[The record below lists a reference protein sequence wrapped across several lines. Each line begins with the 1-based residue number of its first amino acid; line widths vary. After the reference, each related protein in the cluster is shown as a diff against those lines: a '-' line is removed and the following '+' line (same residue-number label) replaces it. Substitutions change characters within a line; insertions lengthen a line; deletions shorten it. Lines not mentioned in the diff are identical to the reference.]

1 MVGDTRAGYPKLV
14 SGHGRAGPGS
24 AAGCR
29 PRRRW
34 TKGSA
39 PAASWAATY
48 VRRSA
53 PSAARILA
61 QIAHLDLDGL
71 TLFLGCKPAAEHR
84 LTVEQV
90 EHAAEVA
97 EKVFPTRDLVR

>member
-1 MVGDTRAGYPKLV
+1 MFLAMAEVIDTLE
-14 SGHGRAGPGS
+14 
-24 AAGCR
+24 
-29 PRRRW
+29 
-34 TKGSA
+34 
-39 PAASWAATY
+39 
-48 VRRSA
+48 
-53 PSAARILA
+53 
-61 QIAHLDLDGL
+61 IAHLDLDGL

>member
-1 MVGDTRAGYPKLV
+1 
-14 SGHGRAGPGS
+14 
-24 AAGCR
+24 
-29 PRRRW
+29 
-34 TKGSA
+34 
-39 PAASWAATY
+39 
-48 VRRSA
+48 
-53 PSAARILA
+53 LA